1 MTIKVMKHQNVS
13 LKFMATRKRVFDMSD
28 PGTGKTLVQIMD
40 FAKQHKKDGKAMLVV
55 CPKSLMRAAWAN
67 DIKKFAPHLRVSL
80 AYAKNRAEALDAD
93 ADVFVINVDGVKDLL
108 KHKKVFW
115 KRFGRVV
122 IDECFPAGTLVDTPN
137 GPIPIE
143 VLKIGDLVH
152 TSSGPLPISNTFTH
166 SSDKLVQ
173 IEFEDGTKIECT
185 ENHPFATTEGW
196 VEAWRTR
203 GLSVVRLDLH
213 QLNQQGPTVLQSE
226 LRSQSDVGSKVP
238 GTTTSNCSEICNETL
253 RSPQLEQRGA
263 VSTGNTS
270 ETECYAQGVG
280 SSAETSRWQRSHSS
294 VRTNDARD
302 ASEILGVSVCDLDRR
317 EERVGHGNKLQSGL
331 RPELQEMGSGNR
343 RNFAHLAQT
352 LGCEER
358 YFARLS
364 RVVRVSRLECSS
376 PRMVY
381 NLQVNGPHTYSV
393 AGTLVHN
400 CTAFKHHT
408 SQRSKA
414 MKKLVGHFEWRR
426 AMSGTP
432 TSNGICDL
440 WHQML
445 LVDDG
450 KRLGTSFFGFRSA
463 CCEPKQVGAHAHA
476 IQWVDKEGIEQAVS
490 ALISDVVIRHKFEEC
505 VDIPAN
511 HMYSVPFELTPKHQK
526 IYDELE
532 EESIAILQNTQV
544 SAVHGGAL
552 YTKLLQIAS
561 GAVYNDDGDYSTVA
575 SERYE
580 LVLDLVEQRRHSV
593 VFYLWEHQLQEL
605 LAETKKRKLPHAV
618 WDPDKPGIAD
628 EYQKGLY
635 QVLFAH
641 PASAGHGLTLTKG
654 TATIWASPT
663 PNLEWF
669 SQGKKRVHRIGQ
681 SQATETIVVIAE
693 NTRDAAVFDSL
704 MRKDV
709 KMTSLLEDLKCSAL

>member
-1 MTIKVMKHQNVS
+1 MTIKIMKHQNVS
-13 LKFMATRKRVFDMSD
+13 LKFMATRKQVFDMSD

-40 FAKQHKKDGKAMLVV
+40 FAKQHKKDGKSMLVV

-80 AYAKNRAEALDAD
+80 AYAKNRAEAMSAD

-108 KHKKVFW
+108 KYNKAFW

-122 IDECFPAGTLVDTPN
+122 IDE
-137 GPIPIE
+137 
-143 VLKIGDLVH
+143 
-152 TSSGPLPISNTFTH
+152 S
-166 SSDKLVQ
+166 
-173 IEFEDGTKIECT
+173 
-185 ENHPFATTEGW
+185 
-196 VEAWRTR
+196 
-203 GLSVVRLDLH
+203 
-213 QLNQQGPTVLQSE
+213 
-226 LRSQSDVGSKVP
+226 
-238 GTTTSNCSEICNETL
+238 
-253 RSPQLEQRGA
+253 
-263 VSTGNTS
+263 
-270 ETECYAQGVG
+270 
-280 SSAETSRWQRSHSS
+280 
-294 VRTNDARD
+294 
-302 ASEILGVSVCDLDRR
+302 
-317 EERVGHGNKLQSGL
+317 
-331 RPELQEMGSGNR
+331 
-343 RNFAHLAQT
+343 
-352 LGCEER
+352 
-358 YFARLS
+358 
-364 RVVRVSRLECSS
+364 
-376 PRMVY
+376 
-381 NLQVNGPHTYSV
+381 
-393 AGTLVHN
+393 
-400 CTAFKHHT
+400 TAFKHHT

-426 AMSGTP
+426 LMSGTP

-463 CCEPKQVGAHAHA
+463 CCEPKQVDAHAHA

-532 EESIAILQNTQV
+532 EESIAVLQNTQV

-605 LAETKKRKLPHAV
+605 LAEAKKRKLPYAV
-618 WDPDKPGIAD
+618 WDPDKPGVAD

-681 SQATETIVVIAE
+681 NQATETIVVIAE
-693 NTRDAAVFDSL
+693 NTRDVKVFDSL

>member
-1 MTIKVMKHQNVS
+1 MTIKPMKHQNVS
-13 LKFMATRKRVFDMSD
+13 LKFMATRKQVFDMSD

-40 FAKQHKKDGKAMLVV
+40 FAKQHKKDGKSMLVV

-80 AYAKNRAEALDAD
+80 AYAKNRAEALSAD

-108 KHKKVFW
+108 KHKKAFW

-122 IDECFPAGTLVDTPN
+122 IDE
-137 GPIPIE
+137 
-143 VLKIGDLVH
+143 
-152 TSSGPLPISNTFTH
+152 S
-166 SSDKLVQ
+166 
-173 IEFEDGTKIECT
+173 
-185 ENHPFATTEGW
+185 
-196 VEAWRTR
+196 
-203 GLSVVRLDLH
+203 
-213 QLNQQGPTVLQSE
+213 
-226 LRSQSDVGSKVP
+226 
-238 GTTTSNCSEICNETL
+238 
-253 RSPQLEQRGA
+253 
-263 VSTGNTS
+263 
-270 ETECYAQGVG
+270 
-280 SSAETSRWQRSHSS
+280 
-294 VRTNDARD
+294 
-302 ASEILGVSVCDLDRR
+302 
-317 EERVGHGNKLQSGL
+317 
-331 RPELQEMGSGNR
+331 
-343 RNFAHLAQT
+343 
-352 LGCEER
+352 
-358 YFARLS
+358 
-364 RVVRVSRLECSS
+364 
-376 PRMVY
+376 
-381 NLQVNGPHTYSV
+381 
-393 AGTLVHN
+393 
-400 CTAFKHHT
+400 TAFKHHT

-426 AMSGTP
+426 LMSGTP

-463 CCEPKQVGAHAHA
+463 CCEPKQVGVHAHA

-490 ALISDVVIRHKFEEC
+490 ALISDVVIRHKFEDC

-532 EESIAILQNTQV
+532 EESIAVLKNTQV

-580 LVLDLVEQRRHSV
+580 LVLDLVEQRKHSV

-605 LAETKKRKLPHAV
+605 LTETKKRKLAHTV

-681 SQATETIVVIAE
+681 NQATETIVVIAE

-709 KMTSLLEDLKCSAL
+709 KMNSLLEDLKCSAL